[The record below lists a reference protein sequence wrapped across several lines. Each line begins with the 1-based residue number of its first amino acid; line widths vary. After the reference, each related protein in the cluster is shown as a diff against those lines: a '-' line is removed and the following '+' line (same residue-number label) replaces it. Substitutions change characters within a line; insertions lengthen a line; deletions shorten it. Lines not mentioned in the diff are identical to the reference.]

1 MFKLDTNIL
10 INSNGIGF
18 IFTLTESRDIFYTV
32 VNSSFTTLSSNTLVK
47 GEALKY
53 AIIMDSKDILH
64 LITLLRNGDLVYYR
78 YDDDKWSHKIIGNF
92 DIRSNHYN
100 QIEITMIKNQIH
112 IIYNFSN
119 LISSNLWNLQ
129 HVIYENQER
138 YNVIQYVAPK
148 KPSYFVTDVDSQ
160 GTIYL
165 LYSAIANNKSQI
177 YYIFYNPFTN
187 TWSSKPKLI
196 SLDKSNNH
204 YLMMLF

>member
-1 MFKLDTNIL
+1 
-10 INSNGIGF
+10 
-18 IFTLTESRDIFYTV
+18 
-32 VNSSFTTLSSNTLVK
+32 
-47 GEALKY
+47 
-53 AIIMDSKDILH
+53 
-64 LITLLRNGDLVYYR
+64 
-78 YDDDKWSHKIIGNF
+78 
-92 DIRSNHYN
+92 
-100 QIEITMIKNQIH
+100 TMIKNQIH

-204 YLMMLF
+204 YPFLFIDSRDNIHSLWLEELRGRYFIK